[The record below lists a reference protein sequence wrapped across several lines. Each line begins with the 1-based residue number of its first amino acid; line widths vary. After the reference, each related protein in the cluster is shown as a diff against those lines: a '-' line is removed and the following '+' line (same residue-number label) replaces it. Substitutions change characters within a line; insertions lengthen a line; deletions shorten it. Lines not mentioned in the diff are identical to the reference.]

1 MSTYQSNKTFWFL
14 AEQPLSQV
22 NNVIIYTLTKQCHG
36 FFLGHFALSQVQ
48 GSHGSKPDSL

>member
-1 MSTYQSNKTFWFL
+1 MSIYQSNKTFWFL